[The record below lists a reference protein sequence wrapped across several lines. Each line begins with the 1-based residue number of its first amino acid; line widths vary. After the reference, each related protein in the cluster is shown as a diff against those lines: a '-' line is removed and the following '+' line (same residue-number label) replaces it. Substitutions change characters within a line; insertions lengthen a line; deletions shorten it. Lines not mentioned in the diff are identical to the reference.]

1 MSEQQKP
8 QNQYKYYEIKVK
20 STDSFFVKST
30 LEPKQFMEYLFKDQF
45 AELEL
50 INPAGYWVE
59 DNRHID
65 ENGNKNRIGVDI
77 DTYLVNHDEISI
89 VGFLKYEKNIWDG
102 KTTRLLSED
111 EI

>member
-1 MSEQQKP
+1 MTDQYKST
-8 QNQYKYYEIKVK
+8 QYKYYEIKIK
-20 STDSFFVKST
+20 SADSFFIKST

-50 INPAGYWVE
+50 IKPAGYWID

-65 ENGNKNRIGVDI
+65 EHGNKNKIGVDV
-77 DTYLVNHDEISI
+77 DTYLINRDEISI
-89 VGFLKYEKNIWDG
+89 VGFLKNEENAWDG
-102 KTTRLLSED
+102 KTTRLLSDD